1 MLERVRAYAAL
12 LRGIE
17 DRLERMQ
24 LALGRIERRQVT
36 SRAIGA
42 LRDAEFQVHSQWG
55 EDGIIQHLTSVV
67 PIEHRI
73 FVEFGVENYAEA
85 NTRFL
90 LQHENW
96 AGLVLDSSAENVA
109 TIRRDPVYWRHNLK
123 AQAAFIDRE
132 NINALIAE
140 SGIAGDIGL
149 LSIDIDGN
157 DYWVWEAI
165 HGITPRIVVIEY
177 NSLFGPQA
185 ALSVPY
191 DARFARTQAHYS
203 NLYWGASLTALYRL
217 GKKKGYVLV
226 GSNSAG
232 NNAFFVREEFV
243 AGLPTPSAEAAHVQ
257 AQFRESRGLNG
268 ELTFLDRA
276 AALALIGDLP
286 VVDVDT
292 MRTIRI
298 ADAVGTAG

>member
-24 LALGRIERRQVT
+24 LALGRIERRQVA
-36 SRAIGA
+36 SRPVGTF
-42 LRDAEFQVHSQWG
+42 RDAEFQVHSQWG
-55 EDGIIQHLTSVV
+55 EDGIIQHLAAVV
-67 PIEHRI
+67 PIEHKI
-73 FVEFGVENYAEA
+73 FIEFGVQNYAEA

-90 LQHENW
+90 LQHDNW
-96 AGLVLDSSAENVA
+96 AGLVLDGSAENVA
-109 TIRRDPVYWRHNLK
+109 AVRRDPIYWRHNLK

-132 NINALIAE
+132 NIDALIATN
-140 SGIAGDIGL
+140 GIAGDIGL

-165 HGITPRIVVIEY
+165 RGIAPRIVVIEY
-177 NSLFGPQA
+177 NSLFGPHA
-185 ALSVPY
+185 AVTIPY
-191 DARFARTQAHYS
+191 DPHFSRAKAHYS
-203 NLYWGASLTALYRL
+203 NLYWGASLAALYRL
-217 GKKKGYVLV
+217 GKRKGYVLV

-232 NNAFFVREEFV
+232 NNAFFVREEFA
-243 AGLPTPSAEAAHVQ
+243 AGLPASNAEAAYVC

-286 VVDVDT
+286 AVDVET
-292 MRTIRI
+292 TRTVRI
-298 ADAVGTAG
+298 ADAVGAVS